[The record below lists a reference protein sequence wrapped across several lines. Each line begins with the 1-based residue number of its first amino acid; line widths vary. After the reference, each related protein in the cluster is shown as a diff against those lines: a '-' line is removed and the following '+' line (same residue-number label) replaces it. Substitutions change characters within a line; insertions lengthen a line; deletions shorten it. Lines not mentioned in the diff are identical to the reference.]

1 MIFFETQVQTC
12 CPLVEVLLGIPIA
25 LWIKQTYLRLSD
37 VVVESSCLLLS
48 TFCSWTPCTCIPA
61 VWEVRQLSK
70 PQSVCSGYSFCG
82 NSILLPHL
90 RLAEPTWRA
99 KLGNTSPW
107 RPYLP
112 LSLEQ
117 SSPVSLPWPTLPHP
131 PPPAI
136 EPPTFPSLPRGTGRK
151 CFQNRKQRPS
161 CRGFAQEA
169 DPSESLWI
177 MSLGPSLPSARAR
190 THTGFPSI

>member
-1 MIFFETQVQTC
+1 MLSELSRHTFVC
-12 CPLVEVLLGIPIA
+12 LMLL
-25 LWIKQTYLRLSD
+25 
-37 VVVESSCLLLS
+37 SSPRVFCFS

-70 PQSVCSGYSFCG
+70 PQSVCSDYSFCG

-90 RLAEPTWRA
+90 CLAEPTWRA

-117 SSPVSLPWPTLPHP
+117 SSPVSLLWPTLPHP
-131 PPPAI
+131 PTSYRTSHLSKSSP
-136 EPPTFPSLPRGTGRK
+136 G
-151 CFQNRKQRPS
+151 NRKEMLSDAFGIKSREHLAEVLPK
-161 CRGFAQEA
+161 RLTLLN
-169 DPSESLWI
+169 PSEL
-177 MSLGPSLPSARAR
+177 
-190 THTGFPSI
+190 

>member
-1 MIFFETQVQTC
+1 MPSELSRHTFVC
-12 CPLVEVLLGIPIA
+12 LMLL
-25 LWIKQTYLRLSD
+25 
-37 VVVESSCLLLS
+37 SSPRVFCFS

-70 PQSVCSGYSFCG
+70 PQSVCSDYSFCG

-90 RLAEPTWRA
+90 CLAEPTWRA

-151 CFQNRKQRPS
+151 CFQML
-161 CRGFAQEA
+161 
-169 DPSESLWI
+169 SESKAETVLQRFCPR
-177 MSLGPSLPSARAR
+177 G
-190 THTGFPSI
+190 